1 MANLIL
7 NQAFS
12 VQPQTQELLIETNVN
27 AAQRAKIV
35 RDGKPVGQV
44 LVNQD
49 KVSGVL
55 VGYRPVNSRVVTQS
69 IQAGTAVTKGT
80 AVNLVLAEASRIPI
94 NVVDGIHAALGAE
107 TMASV
112 YDRFLKNDAELTNI
126 VANAAAGA
134 TTPAADVSKVQQKA
148 AAQGIQVTETAG
160 QDFSAFMTGLQAAY
174 TFNG

>member
-1 MANLIL
+1 MANLIF
-7 NQAFS
+7 NQDFAIAQQS
-12 VQPQTQELLIETNVN
+12 QELLIETNVN

-49 KVSGVL
+49 RISGVL

-69 IQAGTAVTKGT
+69 IAAGVPVAKGT
-80 AVNLVLAEASRIPI
+80 TINLVLAEPSRIPI
-94 NVVDGIHAALGAE
+94 NVIDGVHAALVEE
-107 TMASV
+107 TMSSM
-112 YDRFLKNDAELTNI
+112 YDRFLKNDPELSNI

-134 TTPAADVSKVQQKA
+134 STPASDVAKVQQKA
-148 AAQGIQVTETAG
+148 AAQGVQVTETAG
-160 QDFSAFMTGLQAAY
+160 QDFTAFMTGLQAAY